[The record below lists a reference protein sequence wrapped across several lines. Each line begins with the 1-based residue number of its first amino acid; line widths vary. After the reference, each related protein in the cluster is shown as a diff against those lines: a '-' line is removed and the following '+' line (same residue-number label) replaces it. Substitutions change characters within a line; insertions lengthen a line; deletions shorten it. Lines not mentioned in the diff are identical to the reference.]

1 MKTAYKETP
10 SAHLAKRVT
19 SNGQSERVKIA
30 CAGDVWTLLG
40 YLQTEK
46 QEHIVVL
53 VLDARH
59 RVVAQHTAAIGQVD
73 RVQIAL
79 ADVYRPAI
87 VAGAAAVVL
96 VHNHPSGEPT
106 PSAQDNE
113 LTSRCASAGN
123 LLGIPVLDHVVVA
136 SGGYFSYA
144 ERLPNY
150 LIGKVDV

>member
-10 SAHLAKRVT
+10 SAHLAKRV
-19 SNGQSERVKIA
+19 SKGGQSERVKIA
-30 CAGDVWTLLG
+30 CAGDVWTLLS
-40 YLQTEK
+40 YLQSEK

-73 RVQIAL
+73 RVQVAL

-87 VAGAAAVVL
+87 VAGAGAIVL
-96 VHNHPSGEPT
+96 VHNHPSGELT

-113 LTSRCASAGN
+113 LTSRCATVGN

-136 SGGYFSYA
+136 SGGYYSYA
-144 ERLPNY
+144 ENRPQF
-150 LIGKVDV
+150 LIGKTDV